1 MLRLEDVTIRQ
12 ADFTLHA
19 ALSVPAGAH
28 VAVIGPSG
36 AGKSTFLGA
45 VAGFVPV
52 PSGRIE
58 WDGVDLSARS
68 PSRRPI
74 SILFQDNNL
83 FPHLTAFQNIALGL
97 KPSLRV
103 NAAEQHQIEA
113 ALARVGLSG
122 FGGRKP
128 AELSGGQQSRVALA
142 RVLLRARPLVLLDE
156 PFSALGPA
164 MRSEMLHLVRDICAQ
179 TNATLLMVTHDVN
192 DARAIADST
201 ILVAQ
206 GQATGPFPTAELLD
220 NPPPVLREYLG

>member
-12 ADFTLHA
+12 GDFTLHA
-19 ALSVPAGAH
+19 SLSVPAGAR

-45 VAGFVPV
+45 IAGFVPV
-52 PSGRIE
+52 TTGRID
-58 WDGVDLSARS
+58 WDGLDLNARS
-68 PSRRPI
+68 PSLRPI

-103 NAAEQHQIEA
+103 NAAEQRRIAA
-113 ALARVGLSG
+113 ALDRVGLSG
-122 FGGRKP
+122 FEGRKP
-128 AELSGGQQSRVALA
+128 AQLSGGQQSRVALA
-142 RVLLRARPLVLLDE
+142 RVLLRARPMVLLDE

-164 MRSEMLHLVRDICAQ
+164 MKSEMLHLVRDICAQ

-192 DARAIADST
+192 DARAIADNT
-201 ILVAQ
+201 VLVAD
-206 GQATGPFPTAELLD
+206 GHAAGPFPTADLLD
-220 NPPPVLREYLG
+220 NPPPALRDYLG